1 MQYRLVARLVL
12 VLVLALTSLAL
23 APQLQMTLVK
33 VSSPVSRGDDA
44 TITVQTTPKASC
56 MITVRYK
63 SGPSRARGL
72 GPQEAD
78 AQGRVT
84 WTWRVGSRTT
94 PGKWPVTVTCS
105 SGGRQGTLET
115 SFVVR

>member
-1 MQYRLVARLVL
+1 VRYRSVAPLAL
-12 VLVLALTSLAL
+12 VLVLALTSLAF
-23 APQLQMTLVK
+23 AQQLQITLVK
-33 VSSPVSRGDDA
+33 LSSPVRPGDGA
-44 TITVQTTPKASC
+44 SITIQTAPKATC
-56 MITVRYK
+56 LITVRYK

-78 AQGRVT
+78 VQGSVA

-94 PGKWPVTVTCS
+94 PGRWPITVTCS

-115 SFVVR
+115 AFVVR